1 MCESISLFD
10 TEETFLRAIITGN
23 VVEACA
29 IVNQTLCAK
38 QSAQFWARFVYENSR
53 GFAMFRALL
62 PFDSRNMLGAR
73 ELGAR
78 LVWYYWSAEDCAE
91 FERITALT
99 VTHFDFDDA
108 WWEDACLM
116 NKLRAQPDNVLDIAL
131 ARLDVACL
139 ANVAR
144 ISHPSKLSARCYYWL
159 GRCADWRAI
168 DGLTVSKKMGAE
180 SVSGWCNFVMG
191 LSDCAARDEM
201 DAARIR
207 AECPARVFHYVD
219 PMGEEKFWWFAGNPL
234 TDLIE
239 ARAGHSARIRAESIS
254 SARAMNCLC
263 RLAICA
269 SESVRC
275 AIRDACCADQA
286 FIAQLLIFA
295 SRFRNN
301 EGIDIAQKIHFMID
315 GSKIQ

>member
-207 AECPARVFHYVD
+207 AE
-219 PMGEEKFWWFAGNPL
+219 
-234 TDLIE
+234 
-239 ARAGHSARIRAESIS
+239 SIS